1 MAALLIPTP
10 LVLGLC
16 LATTIGGAALFVHG
30 AMAERASVQL
40 DVRLGRA
47 RAGLS
52 GVHRQ
57 LTMPTFL
64 AARGKDR
71 QEVIERLEQAGFY
84 GSDAVD
90 AFLWAR
96 LGITGLVLIA
106 AMVISGLV
114 WGNPLAQ
121 PLLLFLAPAITY
133 IMIKR
138 MLTSFAKG
146 RQRQLVAEFPFLLDL
161 LLMMLDS
168 GVSLDQCLHT
178 IARDEAIS
186 TPHLNRTLRGLVDD
200 LDRGMAYE
208 VALPR
213 WAARVGTPGT
223 TDLAGL
229 FVQALFQGIELS
241 PALRQFA
248 REFTERR
255 IATAREA
262 MGQIS
267 VKLIVVMIVFFM
279 PALFIVIGGPPVT
292 SLFDMIAEMKL

>member
-1 MAALLIPTP
+1 MAALLIPA
-10 LVLGLC
+10 LC
-16 LATTIGGAALFVHG
+16 AATTIGGGALFMVG
-30 AMAERASVQL
+30 AKAEQASVQL

-47 RAGLS
+47 RASLS

-57 LTMPTFL
+57 FTMPTFL

-71 QEVIERLEQAGFY
+71 REVVERLEQAGFY
-84 GSDAVD
+84 GTDAIN

-96 LGITGLVLIA
+96 LGITVLVLVVA
-106 AMVISGLV
+106 LVVSDLV
-114 WGNPLAQ
+114 WRSPLAQ
-121 PLLLFLAPAITY
+121 PLVLFLAPAITY
-133 IMIKR
+133 ISIKP

-146 RQRQLVAEFPFLLDL
+146 RQRKLIAEFPFLLDL

-255 IATAREA
+255 IAAAREV

-267 VKLIVVMIVFFM
+267 IKLIIVMIVFFM
-279 PALFIVIGGPPVT
+279 PALFIVIGGPPVS
-292 SLFDMIAEMKL
+292 SLFDMITELKK